1 MKKEILKRLVILFS
15 VIFCAFSIKVY
26 ADSDYTYELNSNNQ
40 AVITS
45 YQGTSSDILIPN
57 SIDDYKVIGIKAHA
71 FDENR
76 NNTNGKNLKS
86 VTISEGITSVGDF
99 AFVDCNNLES
109 VILPETLTSLG
120 DQTFLNC
127 NKLNQINVPS
137 NLKEFKTYMFQGTAF
152 TEFVIPE
159 HFEKIGSADFRL
171 CKQLK
176 SFKVYAKDVV
186 YPKEMV
192 YDGKDGYYE
201 KLSEVFEYCSDDLIL
216 YGYEGSTTQE
226 YAKEMGLTFKLLS
239 DETENNLVSVTSISL
254 NQSSLLLHVNDTE
267 NLIATV
273 LPNNATDKT
282 LIWSSSN
289 PNIATVENGKVT
301 ARNVGTAIITVSNL
315 DDTVK
320 TTCEVSVSEKTDTFN
335 ETIHNTNAISNDNT
349 TSVEQLPEA
358 GSYSVILFIL
368 CVILAIIAFFVY
380 NQYMKFKNL

>member
-120 DQTFLNC
+120 EQTFLNC

-239 DETENNLVSVTSISL
+239 DETEDNLVSVTSISL

-273 LPNNATDKT
+273 SPNNATDKT

-301 ARNVGTAIITVSNL
+301 ARNVGTAIITVSNQ
-315 DDTVK
+315 DNTVK

-335 ETIHNTNAISNDNT
+335 EMIHNTNAISNDNT
-349 TSVEQLPEA
+349 TSVEQLPDA

-368 CVILAIIAFFVY
+368 CVILAMIAFFVY
-380 NQYMKFKNL
+380 NQYVKFKNL

>member
-120 DQTFLNC
+120 EQTFLNC

-239 DETENNLVSVTSISL
+239 DETEDNLVSVTSISL

-273 LPNNATDKT
+273 SPNNATDKT

-301 ARNVGTAIITVSNL
+301 ARNVGTAIITVSNQ
-315 DDTVK
+315 DNTVK

-349 TSVEQLPEA
+349 TSTEQLPEA
-358 GSYSVILFIL
+358 GSYSVILVIV

-380 NQYMKFKNL
+380 NQYVKFKNL

>member
-273 LPNNATDKT
+273 SPNNATDKT